1 MALPALAE
9 NLHIEEPRV
18 FINNGKALTT
28 SRDVA
33 DYFGKR
39 HERVLDK
46 IKNLDCSAIF
56 NQHNFVLVDYV
67 DAKGEK
73 RPMFEMTKDGFVFL
87 VMGFTGK
94 KAAAFKE
101 AYIAEFN
108 RMEERLHGQR
118 QTKQPS
124 TVTQEEIDAHYAECV
139 AFHLNTIKKI
149 WFSELES
156 ALLQLSYPKAGF
168 VSEHLRDVSFCLAPL
183 ISQLKSRLQPG
194 QTPRLH

>member
-1 MALPALAE
+1 MTLQTSLAAPKVTI
-9 NLHIEEPRV
+9 H
-18 FINNGKALTT
+18 NGQAVTT
-28 SRDVA
+28 SLDVA
-33 DYFGKR
+33 DYFGKL
-39 HERVLDK
+39 HKNVIQK
-46 IKNLDCSAIF
+46 IESIDCSEEF
-56 NQHNFVLVDYV
+56 NRLNFQPVDYT

-73 RPMFEMTKDGFVFL
+73 RPMYTMTKDGFVFL

-108 RMEERLHGQR
+108 RMEAELYGQR
-118 QTKQPS
+118 QTNQPS

-139 AFHLNTIKKI
+139 AFHLDAIKEI

-168 VSEHLRDVSFCLAPL
+168 VSEHLRDVYFCLAPL